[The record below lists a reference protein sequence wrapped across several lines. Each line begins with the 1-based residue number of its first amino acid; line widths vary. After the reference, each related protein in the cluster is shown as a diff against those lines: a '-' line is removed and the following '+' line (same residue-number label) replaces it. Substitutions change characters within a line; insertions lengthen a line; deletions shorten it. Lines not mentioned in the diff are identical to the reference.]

1 LQGILFE
8 VLLGSVAML
17 PESATP
23 PDCPALGSIVAAAIA
38 RRYDESGGRRYG
50 ITPERFHQIAAAV
63 VVRYA
68 PHASE
73 ADQVQLVAMLRVA
86 ELTLARACSEG
97 NELAWEEFLTR
108 FRAPLYETGYRIA
121 KDEATGR
128 EIADGLYADLYGMP
142 NRAGHRVSKLD
153 YYTGRG
159 PLEAWLRT
167 VLAQQYV
174 DRYRAQRRD
183 VSLDEQLEMG
193 ASFAAKPLAPS
204 AQDDRVASAV
214 AESLAGCSEEE
225 RFLLASYYLDG
236 QTLADIGRQLR
247 VHESTVSRKLAR
259 LAGDLRKRV
268 KKRLKAA
275 GVDGR
280 QCDELLQGLDVRDL
294 DVNIE
299 ATLRQESSQAAFYK
313 EASVLKKDGPAT

>member
-1 LQGILFE
+1 
-8 VLLGSVAML
+8 ML

-23 PDCPALGSIVAAAIA
+23 TDRPALGSIVAAAIV

-50 ITPERFHQIAAAV
+50 VTPERFLQIAGAV
-63 VVRYA
+63 VLRYA
-68 PHASE
+68 PHE
-73 ADQVQLVAMLRVA
+73 PEMDQVQLVAMLRVA

-108 FRAPLYETGYRIA
+108 FRVPLYEAAYRIA
-121 KDEATGR
+121 RDEATGR

-142 NRAGHRVSKLD
+142 NRTGHRVSKLD
-153 YYTGRG
+153 YYMGRG

-174 DRYRAQRRD
+174 DRYRAQRHD

-193 ASFAAKPLAPS
+193 ASFAARPAAP
-204 AQDDRVASAV
+204 AAADERVALAV
-214 AESLAGCSEEE
+214 AESLAECNEEE

-236 QTLADIGRQLR
+236 QTLAGIGRQLR
-247 VHESTVSRKLAR
+247 VHESTISRKLAR
-259 LAGDLRKRV
+259 LSGDLRKRV
-268 KKRLKAA
+268 RKRLLAA
-275 GVDGR
+275 GLDGR

-299 ATLRQESSQAAFYK
+299 GTLRQESPEAAFYK
-313 EASVLKKDGPAT
+313 EAAVYKKDGPAT

>member
-1 LQGILFE
+1 
-8 VLLGSVAML
+8 ML

-23 PDCPALGSIVAAAIA
+23 ADRPALGSIVAAAIA
-38 RRYDESGGRRYG
+38 RRYDESGGRRFG
-50 ITPERFHQIAAAV
+50 IRPERFEQIAGAV

-73 ADQVQLVAMLRVA
+73 DEQVQLVAMLRVA

-108 FRAPLYETGYRIA
+108 FRAPLYEAAYRIA
-121 KDEATGR
+121 RDEATGR

-142 NRAGHRVSKLD
+142 NRAGRRVSKLD
-153 YYTGRG
+153 YYMGRG

-174 DRYRAQRRD
+174 DRYRKQRRD

-193 ASFAAKPLAPS
+193 ASFAARPAAP
-204 AQDDRVASAV
+204 APADERVASAV
-214 AESLAGCSEEE
+214 ARSLAECDAEE

-247 VHESTVSRKLAR
+247 VHESTISRKLVR
-259 LAGDLRKRV
+259 LTGDLRKRV
-268 KKRLKAA
+268 RKRLLAA
-275 GVDGR
+275 GLDGR
-280 QCDELLQGLDVRDL
+280 QCDELLEGLDVRDL
-294 DVNIE
+294 NLNIE
-299 ATLRQESSQAAFYK
+299 ATLRQESSQATFYK
-313 EASVLKKDGPAT
+313 EAAVYKKDGPAT